1 MFLPNRR
8 VVSSSNMRSSRALLG
23 AFAVSVVVAGIL
35 GSSVHASSRSLMS
48 SPSTSTTTV
57 TAPTVSVK
65 PFTWSKRTLN
75 AGTTLKISKL
85 VSTKVKGTRTYRATG
100 ACTLRNNVV
109 SFKRAG
115 KCRVLISVQLKKGA
129 KVSRASKAL
138 VVNAKKP
145 SYLEPKLAGTP
156 EEQMN
161 QLLPVF
167 VKLDALNGYGEW
179 ALAFYKLKT
188 SVAPYGMTIKPY
200 LGFGVYKVTVGGLTS
215 CFLNDEANDHQHPGI
230 IMMPYSC
237 SKECVDHEWT
247 RKNPF
252 FECRLFPQL
261 QLTGT
266 PQEKAAQLV
275 TALEKVAAISDLET
289 RNNSLFEMN
298 RSISSYSLTVH
309 SRAYS
314 LSDIE
319 KGKNRDSYY
328 ITQWDETGRLG
339 RSTCFLWTNVS
350 GSVDQKYLKPSPCT
364 F

>member
-1 MFLPNRR
+1 MIFRR
-8 VVSSSNMRSSRALLG
+8 VLSGAIASSI
-23 AFAVSVVVAGIL
+23 VVAGIL
-35 GSSVHASSRSLMS
+35 GSAAHASPALIKS
-48 SPSTSTTTV
+48 SPPTSTTTV
-57 TAPTVSVK
+57 AAPSVSVK
-65 PFTWSKRTLN
+65 PFTWSNRTLT
-75 AGTTLKISKL
+75 AGSSLKVSKL
-85 VSTKVKGTRTYRATG
+85 VRTKVKGVRTYRVSGT
-100 ACTLRNNVV
+100 CSLRKGVL
-109 SFKRAG
+109 SFKYTG
-115 KCRVLISVQLKKGA
+115 KCRVTVYVQPNKGG
-129 KVSRASKAL
+129 KVSRASKAF

-145 SYLEPKLAGTP
+145 SYLEPKLSGTP

-237 SKECVDHEWT
+237 SKECVDHEWK

-261 QLTGT
+261 QLIGT

-350 GSVDQKYLKPSPCT
+350 GSVEQKYLKPIVCS

>member
-1 MFLPNRR
+1 M
-8 VVSSSNMRSSRALLG
+8 SSRRALSG
-23 AFAVSVVVAGIL
+23 AIAISVVVAVIF
-35 GSSVHASSRSLMS
+35 GSAAHASRGSIMS
-48 SPSTSTTTV
+48 SPPTSTTTV
-57 TAPTVSVK
+57 ASPTVSVK
-65 PFTWSKRTLN
+65 PFTWSNRTLN

-100 ACTLRNNVV
+100 ACSLRNNVV

-115 KCRVLISVQLKKGA
+115 KCRLSISVQLKKGA
-129 KVSRASKAL
+129 KVVRASKAL

-145 SYLEPKLAGTP
+145 SYLEPKLSGTP

-161 QLLPVF
+161 QVLPIF
-167 VKLDALNGYGEW
+167 IKLDALNGYGEW

-200 LGFGVYKVTVGGLTS
+200 LGFGIYEITVGGLKS

-230 IMMPYSC
+230 IMIPYSC
-237 SKECVDHEWT
+237 SKECLDHDWK

-266 PQEKAAQLV
+266 PQEKAIQLV
-275 TALEKVAAISDLET
+275 TALEKVAAISDLNT
-289 RNNSLFEMN
+289 RNDSLFQLN
-298 RSISSYSLTVH
+298 RSITSYSLSV
-309 SRAYS
+309 SSPARS

-319 KGKNRDSYY
+319 KGKNRDLYS
-328 ITQWDETGRLG
+328 ITQMDATGRFG
-339 RSTCFLWTNVS
+339 RSSCFLWTNVS
-350 GSVDQKYLKPSPCT
+350 GSVDQKFLKPSICS

>member
-1 MFLPNRR
+1 M
-8 VVSSSNMRSSRALLG
+8 SSRRALSG
-23 AFAVSVVVAGIL
+23 AIAISVVVAVIF
-35 GSSVHASSRSLMS
+35 GSAAHASRGLIKS
-48 SPSTSTTTV
+48 SPPTSTTTV
-57 TAPTVSVK
+57 AAPTVSVK

-100 ACTLRNNVV
+100 ACSLRNNVV
-109 SFKRAG
+109 SFKRVG
-115 KCRVLISVQLKKGA
+115 KCRVTISVQLKKGA
-129 KVSRASKAL
+129 KVTRASKAL

-145 SYLEPKLAGTP
+145 SYLEPKLSGTP

-161 QLLPVF
+161 QVLPIF
-167 VKLDALNGYGEW
+167 IKLDALNGYGEW

-200 LGFGVYKVTVGGLTS
+200 LGQGIYQVTVGGLTS

-230 IMMPYSC
+230 VMMPYSC
-237 SKECVDHEWT
+237 SKECLDIEWKKT
-247 RKNPF
+247 NPF
-252 FECRLFPQL
+252 DECRLFPQL

-266 PQEKAAQLV
+266 PQEKAKQLV
-275 TALEKVAAISDLET
+275 AALEKVAAISDFET
-289 RNNSLFEMN
+289 WSSGLRELN
-298 RSISSYSLTVH
+298 RSITSYSLTAH
-309 SRAYS
+309 SQARS

-339 RSTCFLWTNVS
+339 RSTCFLWTIVS
-350 GSVDQKYLKPSPCT
+350 GSVDQKYLKPIVCS